1 MNGYLILG
9 IIGSYFGV
17 LCLISYFTG
26 RNADDETYFSGNKSS
41 PWYLVAYGMIGTS
54 LSGVTFISVPGWVA
68 TQQFSYMQMV
78 LGYLIGYTVIAL
90 VLMPLYYRLNL
101 VSIYQYLEERFGPK
115 TYKVGAGFFL
125 LSRTIGASFRLFL
138 VAIVFQ
144 LLLEKL
150 GYKIPFAI
158 PVILSIALIY
168 LYTFRGGIKTV
179 VWTDTLQTT
188 FMLLAGGLTIWWICH
203 DMNLGI
209 SGMVSTVRESKYSSI
224 FVWDWAASNHL
235 IKHLLSGAL
244 IAIAMTGLDQ
254 DLMQKNLTCKNLGD
268 ARKNMFSFSVVLV
281 VVNLLF
287 LVLGAL
293 LYIYGTSK
301 GILQEQIVDGKY
313 QLLIQESMSNMAFT
327 ERGTDE
333 LYPILAMDYLPT
345 FITILFILGLV
356 AAAYS
361 SADSALTALTTSFC
375 VDFLR
380 FGKTERSVNERKR
393 LRYMTQSGFS
403 VLIFM
408 VILVFHEISND
419 AVISSIFKAAGYTY
433 GPLLG
438 LYAFGLFTKMK
449 VRDSLVPAVCLLSPG
464 LSFLI
469 DYLSVKMGF
478 SFGFLLLLLNGG
490 LTFAGLWLVRLR
502 K

>member
-1 MNGYLILG
+1 
-9 IIGSYFGV
+9 
-17 LCLISYFTG
+17 
-26 RNADDETYFSGNKSS
+26 
-41 PWYLVAYGMIGTS
+41 
-54 LSGVTFISVPGWVA
+54 
-68 TQQFSYMQMV
+68 
-78 LGYLIGYTVIAL
+78 
-90 VLMPLYYRLNL
+90 
-101 VSIYQYLEERFGPK
+101 
-115 TYKVGAGFFL
+115 
-125 LSRTIGASFRLFL
+125 
-138 VAIVFQ
+138 
-144 LLLEKL
+144 
-150 GYKIPFAI
+150 
-158 PVILSIALIY
+158 
-168 LYTFRGGIKTV
+168 
-179 VWTDTLQTT
+179 
-188 FMLLAGGLTIWWICH
+188 
-203 DMNLGI
+203 
-209 SGMVSTVRESKYSSI
+209 
-224 FVWDWAASNHL
+224 
-235 IKHLLSGAL
+235 
-244 IAIAMTGLDQ
+244 MTGLDQ

-268 ARKNMFSFSVVLV
+268 AQKNMFSFSVVLV

-287 LVLGAL
+287 LALGAL
-293 LYIYGTSK
+293 LYLYGTSK
-301 GILQEQIVDGKY
+301 GILQEGIVDGKF
-313 QLLIQESMSNMAFT
+313 QLLIQENLHNLAFT

-403 VLIFM
+403 VLIFL
-408 VILVFHEISND
+408 VILVFHQISNE

-469 DYLSVKMGF
+469 DYLGAKMGF